1 MVVEIYSIFSSILTR
16 ALMDFYI
23 VYIDAEIQKME
34 IRKQEI
40 ILSERKNP
48 QARSLRLRRKKRDQ
62 VKEYGL
68 AP

>member
-1 MVVEIYSIFSSILTR
+1 
-16 ALMDFYI
+16 MDFYI